1 MSRLCLHVLVIIW
14 LLLSVALSHCRKTA
28 DLLCCAVLCNVTC
41 AGFYFRQKT
50 YPEVERVLDT
60 FKRDPNYKK
69 KQRADGMGQQR
80 MPPGEICV
88 GAGGQ
93 LLRGVCAEATG

>member
-1 MSRLCLHVLVIIW
+1 
-14 LLLSVALSHCRKTA
+14 
-28 DLLCCAVLCNVTC
+28 VLCDVIL

-80 MPPGEICV
+80 MPPGV
-88 GAGGQ
+88 GDPAAGG
-93 LLRGVCAEATG
+93 GGGGGDGG